1 MPKEDVIEIPAVGKE
16 LCVHNLFQ
24 SNMAL
29 QRDKP
34 EAIWGWAKRR
44 GKISVSFAGETQ
56 GAEANKDRLWKVWPR
71 WYPGREHGDISIVL
85 RT

>member
-1 MPKEDVIEIPAVGKE
+1 MPKESVVEIPAVGKE

-34 EAIWGWAKRR
+34 EAIWGWAKAGRK
-44 GKISVSFAGETQ
+44 GKR
-56 GAEANKDRLWKVWPR
+56 NLR
-71 WYPGREHGDISIVL
+71 W
-85 RT
+85 

>member
-1 MPKEDVIEIPAVGKE
+1 MPKESVVEIPAVGKE

-34 EAIWGWAKRR
+34 VTIRGWAKPG
-44 GKISVSFAGETQ
+44 GKD
-56 GAEANKDRLWKVWPR
+56 KRLVR
-71 WYPGREHGDISIVL
+71 W
-85 RT
+85 